1 LLAQPDI
8 LNKTRYKGSD
18 NKIEIL
24 CRIPR
29 ISLFILL
36 TLSLFFSIQ
45 TLDKKY
51 PRQGVESFLYL
62 PSGTFLKGAA
72 LGYDEMLADLLWIK
86 AVGYFGGNIRTDRNY
101 TWLAHL
107 LDVLTTLDPLY
118 QYPYEFGG
126 VVLSAEVGEVDKS
139 IALLKKGMKNVS
151 RNDPRYWYFPFFL
164 AYDYMYHK
172 DDYLTAAHY
181 LEQAVKFPQSPAY
194 LPRLVAR
201 LYANADS
208 PEVAVAFLQEM
219 IKATEKQDLKERLVE
234 RLHQVIHRAN
244 MKLLKQ
250 GVEAFYLKF
259 QKYPAS
265 IEELLTAGILPG
277 MPVDPRGGTYYIS
290 KESRTIEN
298 TIPEED
304 LEVHIKKKEQ
314 PRADDL
320 PLPMRVPEEN

>member
-1 LLAQPDI
+1 MCLV
-8 LNKTRYKGSD
+8 S
-18 NKIEIL
+18 
-24 CRIPR
+24 R

-36 TLSLFFSIQ
+36 TLSLFYSVQ

-51 PRQGVESFLYL
+51 PGQAVESFLYL

-72 LGYDEMLADLLWIK
+72 LGYDEMLSDLLWIK
-86 AVGYFGGNIRTDRNY
+86 VIGYFGGHIRTDRNY

-107 LDVLTTLDPLY
+107 LDVVTTLDPLY

-126 VVLSAEVGEVDKS
+126 VVLAAEVGEVDKS

-208 PEVAVAFLQEM
+208 PEVAVTFLQEM
-219 IKATEKQDLKERLVE
+219 IKATEKEDLRERLKERLD
-234 RLHQVIHRAN
+234 QVIHRAN
-244 MKLLKQ
+244 MKVLKQ
-250 GVEAFYLKF
+250 GVESFYLKF

-265 IEELLTAGILPG
+265 IEELLAAGIIPG

-320 PLPMRVPEEN
+320 PLPMRIPEEN

>member
-1 LLAQPDI
+1 M
-8 LNKTRYKGSD
+8 YSV
-18 NKIEIL
+18 
-24 CRIPR
+24 PR

-36 TLSLFFSIQ
+36 TLSFLSLFFSIE

-51 PRQGVESFLYL
+51 PRQTVESFLYL

-72 LGYDEMLADLLWIK
+72 LGYDEILEDLLWIK
-86 AVGYFGGNIRTDRNY
+86 AVGYFGGHARTDRNY

-107 LDVLTTLDPLY
+107 LDVVTTLDPLY

-126 VVLSAEVGEVDKS
+126 VILAAEVGDVDKS

-151 RNDPRYWYFPFFL
+151 IGDPRYWYFPFFL

-172 DDYLTAAHY
+172 NDYITAAHY
-181 LEQAVKFPQSPAY
+181 LEQATKFPQSPTY

-208 PEVAVAFLQEM
+208 PEVAVTFLQEM
-219 IKATEKQDLKERLVE
+219 IKATEKQDLRDRLKERLD
-234 RLHQVIHRAN
+234 QVIHRAN
-244 MKLLKQ
+244 MKMFKQ
-250 GVEAFYLKF
+250 GIEAFYLKF

-277 MPVDPRGGTYYIS
+277 MPVDPRGGIYYIS

>member
-1 LLAQPDI
+1 M
-8 LNKTRYKGSD
+8 YSV
-18 NKIEIL
+18 
-24 CRIPR
+24 PR

-36 TLSLFFSIQ
+36 TLSFLSLFFSIE

-51 PRQGVESFLYL
+51 PRQTVESFLYL

-72 LGYDEMLADLLWIK
+72 LGYDEILADLLWIK
-86 AVGYFGGNIRTDRNY
+86 AVGYFGGHARTDRNY

-107 LDVLTTLDPLY
+107 LDVVTTLDPLY

-126 VVLSAEVGEVDKS
+126 VILAAEVGDVDKS

-151 RNDPRYWYFPFFL
+151 IGDPRYWYFPFFL

-172 DDYLTAAHY
+172 NDYITAAHY
-181 LEQAVKFPQSPAY
+181 LEQATKFPQSPTY

-208 PEVAVAFLQEM
+208 PEVAVTFLQEM
-219 IKATEKQDLKERLVE
+219 IKATEKQDLRDRLKERLD
-234 RLHQVIHRAN
+234 QVIHRAN
-244 MKLLKQ
+244 MKMFKQ
-250 GVEAFYLKF
+250 GIEAFYLKF

-277 MPVDPRGGTYYIS
+277 MPVDPRGGIYYIS

>member
-1 LLAQPDI
+1 M
-8 LNKTRYKGSD
+8 YSV
-18 NKIEIL
+18 
-24 CRIPR
+24 PR
-29 ISLFILL
+29 ITRITLFILL
-36 TLSLFFSIQ
+36 TLSFLSLFFSIE

-51 PRQGVESFLYL
+51 PRQAVESFLYL

-86 AVGYFGGNIRTDRNY
+86 ALGYFGGHAGTDGNY

-107 LDVLTTLDPLY
+107 LDVVTTLDPLY

-126 VVLSAEVGEVDKS
+126 IVLAAEVGEVDKS

-181 LEQAVKFPQSPAY
+181 MEQAVKFPQSPAY

-208 PEVAVAFLQEM
+208 PEVAVTFLQEM
-219 IKATEKQDLKERLVE
+219 IKATEKQDLRDRLNE

-244 MKLLKQ
+244 MKMLKQ

-298 TIPEED
+298 TIPEEN